1 MVALGAIRFSMVKT
15 EPKKQIDFRYQE
27 ALSFEGDTGPYVQYA
42 HARAHSILR
51 KAGEWGAPDL
61 SQATPYE
68 RALALDL
75 LDFEE
80 AVLEAAEER
89 TPHVLAQYLLDLA
102 ASWNAYYNARE
113 NGQPATPVLT
123 APEGL
128 RELRLSL
135 VQSLQRTLAT
145 GLDLLV
151 QATVLDSVRR
161 LKAQGRFAMV
171 LVSHDLGVVRAV
183 SDRILVLLEGR
194 VVEEGLAD
202 QVLEDPQHPYTQD
215 LVQARL

>member
-1 MVALGAIRFSMVKT
+1 MEEKNPDHPDKEEAARMVALGAIRFSMVKT

-80 AVLEAAEER
+80 AVLEAAEEK
-89 TPHVLAQYLLDLA
+89 TPTSSPSTSWTSRRAGTPTTTPGKT
-102 ASWNAYYNARE
+102 AS
-113 NGQPATPVLT
+113 PP
-123 APEGL
+123 PPSSPPL
-128 RELRLSL
+128 R
-135 VQSLQRTLAT
+135 
-145 GLDLLV
+145 G
-151 QATVLDSVRR
+151 
-161 LKAQGRFAMV
+161 
-171 LVSHDLGVVRAV
+171 
-183 SDRILVLLEGR
+183 
-194 VVEEGLAD
+194 
-202 QVLEDPQHPYTQD
+202 
-215 LVQARL
+215 

>member
-1 MVALGAIRFSMVKT
+1 MEEKNPDHPDKEEAARMVALGAIRFSMVKT

-102 ASWNAYYNARE
+102 ASWNAYY
-113 NGQPATPVLT
+113 
-123 APEGL
+123 
-128 RELRLSL
+128 LSL
-135 VQSLQRTLAT
+135 I
-145 GLDLLV
+145 
-151 QATVLDSVRR
+151 
-161 LKAQGRFAMV
+161 
-171 LVSHDLGVVRAV
+171 H
-183 SDRILVLLEGR
+183 I
-194 VVEEGLAD
+194 
-202 QVLEDPQHPYTQD
+202 
-215 LVQARL
+215 